1 MSIGTHRPDRAP
13 AGAASTANRFRE
25 RALSN
30 RRRPLRRV
38 LTWLTLLAATAGLVW
53 VVGWSHLL
61 GVSGVDV
68 VGVTGEEAT
77 AVSELAAVP
86 LGTPLARVDTDA
98 VADRVRE
105 RITVAEVS
113 VRRSWPTTLTVEVVP
128 RTAALVMKNPQ
139 GALEVVDAEG
149 VAFREVATAPAGVP
163 VVTATGSKG
172 TTVEALQSSLA
183 LLQSLPPDLAEDV
196 RAVTVSSADLVTFTL
211 GSRTV
216 VWGSGEES
224 PRKVAILR
232 ALLTTKAKVIDVSAP
247 DTPVTR

>member
-1 MSIGTHRPDRAP
+1 MNLSTRQVDRAP
-13 AGAASTANRFRE
+13 AGAASSANRFRE

-30 RRRPLRRV
+30 RRRPWRRV
-38 LTWLTLLAATAGLVW
+38 LTWLAVLAAAAGLVW

-61 GVSGVDV
+61 GVGDVEVSGVS
-68 VGVTGEEAT
+68 GEEAV
-77 AVSELAAVP
+77 AVGELVAVP

-98 VADRVRE
+98 VAARVRE

-113 VRRSWPTTLTVEVVP
+113 VRRAWPTTLAVEVVP
-128 RTAALVMKNPQ
+128 RTAALVVKNPQ

-149 VAFREVATAPAGVP
+149 VAFREVSTAPAGVP
-163 VVTATGSKG
+163 LVTATGSKG
-172 TTVEALQSSLA
+172 STREALQSSLA
-183 LLQSLPPDLAEDV
+183 LLDALPADLADSV

-211 GSRTV
+211 GSRTI
-216 VWGSGEES
+216 VWGSGEDS